1 MEPFPNGTITAPDG
15 FSAAAAVAG
24 LKESGNPDLAL
35 VHSRLDCTAVGVFTQ
50 NQVVAAPIIVAREL
64 LQTGGAHIR
73 GVVVNAGNAN
83 ACTGKLGVANVLEMQ
98 HTAAQALGCQ
108 PHQILVLSTGVI
120 GVQLPIE
127 KIKHGIEQAAGRLSV
142 TGGLEAA
149 RAIMTT
155 DTRPKGMAVK
165 VDLPGGTVTI
175 GGMAKGSGM
184 IHPHMATMLCVLT
197 TDAGVAAD
205 RLAQLLR
212 AAVDVSF
219 NRISV
224 DGDTSTNDAL
234 LLLANGASGV
244 TVAGAESLAIFGR
257 ALTHVCT
264 ELAKMIVLDGEGATK
279 FVEIRLTGCR
289 DDTEAHA
296 IAQTIATSPLVKSR
310 GEI

>member
-1 MEPFPNGTITAPDG
+1 
-15 FSAAAAVAG
+15 
-24 LKESGNPDLAL
+24 
-35 VHSRLDCTAVGVFTQ
+35 
-50 NQVVAAPIIVAREL
+50 
-64 LQTGGAHIR
+64 
-73 GVVVNAGNAN
+73 
-83 ACTGKLGVANVLEMQ
+83 
-98 HTAAQALGCQ
+98 
-108 PHQILVLSTGVI
+108 
-120 GVQLPIE
+120 
-127 KIKHGIEQAAGRLSV
+127 
-142 TGGLEAA
+142 
-149 RAIMTT
+149 
-155 DTRPKGMAVK
+155 
-165 VDLPGGTVTI
+165 
-175 GGMAKGSGM
+175 
-184 IHPHMATMLCVLT
+184 MLCVLT

-296 IAQTIATSPLVKSR
+296 IAQTIATSPLVKTAFAGSDPNWGRILAAAGRAGVKFDQDRAALWAGVDDTNGIQLVAAGAPSDFQEADAATIFAQSR
-310 GEI
+310 FIIHLDLGMGAGSATMWTTDLTHAYVTINADYRT